1 MLKINYTSTLFVG
14 IDVSSKSNSVYAMDF
29 EENRY
34 ISSSFGNNQP
44 GADELAAMIAQ
55 CMKKHS
61 NLVSI
66 IVALEATSVYSVHI
80 ASFLSTSEMLM
91 PYKPY
96 VFCVNPKATSNYRRS
111 YIGMEKTDP
120 TDAFLIADFARVG
133 RTKKDRKSVV

>member
-1 MLKINYTSTLFVG
+1 MLKINYMSTLFVG
-14 IDVSSKSNSVYAMDF
+14 IDVSSKSNRVYAMDF

-96 VFCVNPKATSNYRRS
+96 VFCVNPKATSN
-111 YIGMEKTDP
+111 
-120 TDAFLIADFARVG
+120 
-133 RTKKDRKSVV
+133 